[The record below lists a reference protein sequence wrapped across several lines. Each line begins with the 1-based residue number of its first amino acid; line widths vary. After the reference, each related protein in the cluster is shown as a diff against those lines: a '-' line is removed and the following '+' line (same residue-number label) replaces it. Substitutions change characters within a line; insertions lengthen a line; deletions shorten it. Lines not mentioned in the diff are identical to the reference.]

1 MKMPRDIDSNKL
13 IKILKILDYQITRQA
28 GSHIRLST
36 ILNGQHH
43 LTIPNHKPFKIG
55 TLSKILSEIAIHF
68 EITKE
73 ELMIKLFIN

>member
-1 MKMPRDIDSNKL
+1 MKMPKDIDSNEL

-43 LTIPNHKPFKIG
+43 LTIPNHKPVKIG

>member
-43 LTIPNHKPFKIG
+43 LTIPNHKPVKIG